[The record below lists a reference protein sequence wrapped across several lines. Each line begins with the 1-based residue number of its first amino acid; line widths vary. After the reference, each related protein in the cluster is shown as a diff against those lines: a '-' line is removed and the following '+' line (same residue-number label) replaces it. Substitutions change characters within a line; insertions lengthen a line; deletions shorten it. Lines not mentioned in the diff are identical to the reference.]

1 MTGVRPNDPRVD
13 AGLSSGEAA
22 QRLAD
27 AGANLLP
34 ESRPQS
40 LSRLLLD
47 VVSEPMFFLLLC
59 TGLVYLVL
67 GDLAEALLLLGFVVL
82 VIGMTLLE
90 KHRTQRTLEA
100 LRDLSAPRA
109 LVLRDQQPQRI
120 AARDLVVGDLLLLRE
135 GDRIAA
141 DAELQSGLLS
151 VNESLL
157 SGEATPAHKYPRRGD
172 SAASAAPVSEVIVS
186 PAEDSSAS
194 NTHSDDARLYASTVV
209 VSGEGRARVTATG
222 PHTAVGQIGRAVD
235 QQVPQRSGL
244 QRASKRLVQVM
255 GSLALLTALGQMA
268 LAYWWDLQSVTAS
281 VLAGLAL
288 AMALLPEEI
297 PVILTVFFA
306 MGAWR
311 LAQQRVLTRQIAAVE
326 ALGAITVLAVDKTGT
341 LTHNHMQVAELAIS
355 SLHGHSHVFK
365 VPTGPTTP
373 PLPEAFHRLAE
384 FAMLAT
390 PADPF
395 DPMELA
401 IEQFCQRYLAGTEHL
416 RAAQSPAVEYPLTRD
431 ILAMTKVFTSQQ
443 PRLYTLATKGAPEA
457 ITDLCHLSPAQ
468 TELISQQIRLLADRG
483 LRVLG
488 VACGHWQAP
497 ASTQQTPAPWP
508 ASQHDFEFR
517 FLGLIALADPPRAEV
532 PAAITTCLQAG
543 IRVMMMT
550 GDHANT
556 ARAIARQVGLPHH
569 EAVLRG
575 AEMATL
581 TDSALAKRLS
591 HCSICARLQPADKLR
606 LVKVLQQQGHVVA
619 MTGDGVNDA
628 PALRAANIG
637 IAMGQ
642 RGTDVAREA
651 AAMVLLDDSFER
663 IVQAIAQGR
672 RIYQNIGKACRFTFA
687 VHVPI
692 VLLAML
698 PVLVHWPAILLPVH
712 IALLELL
719 INPACTLLFEAE
731 PANRALMLR
740 PPRHANSSPFNAPH
754 IGFGLLQGAGVALL
768 LFALY
773 SWLQLQ
779 HAPAA
784 RSASLLILLLLASVY
799 LLIICNRD
807 LSQPLWRQRFADNP
821 WLIRL
826 TLVFVGFVALVLQ
839 LPLLRRLLGVQV
851 PTFHELGLAAL
862 LFLLLLLWLELVRQ
876 LANWLAQRSA

>member
-1 MTGVRPNDPRVD
+1 MTGVLPSDPSAS

-22 QRLAD
+22 QRLAST
-27 AGANLLP
+27 GANLLP
-34 ESRPQS
+34 ESQPQS
-40 LSRLLLD
+40 LMRLLLD
-47 VVSEPMFFLLLC
+47 VITEPMFFLLLG
-59 TGLVYLVL
+59 TGLIYLVL

-157 SGEATPAHKYPRRGD
+157 SGEATPAHKYPRRAD
-172 SAASAAPVSEVIVS
+172 TAAREVPVSNM
-186 PAEDSSAS
+186 PS
-194 NTHSDDARLYASTVV
+194 NTHGDDARLYASTVV

-222 PHTAVGQIGRAVD
+222 THTAVGQIGREVA

-268 LAYWWDLQSVTAS
+268 LAYWWDLQSLTAS

-365 VPTGPTTP
+365 VPTGPTTE

-457 ITDLCHLSPAQ
+457 ITDLCHLSPTQ

-497 ASTQQTPAPWP
+497 ASTLQTPAPWP

-532 PAAITTCLQAG
+532 PAAITTCQQAG

-569 EAVLRG
+569 EDVLRG

-581 TDSALAKRLS
+581 TDSALAERLRN
-591 HCSICARLQPADKLR
+591 CSICARLQPADKLR

-731 PANRALMLR
+731 PANRTFMQR
-740 PPRHANSSPFNAPH
+740 PPRHASSSPFNAPH

-839 LPLLRRLLGVQV
+839 LPLLRRLLGVQI
-851 PTFHELGLAAL
+851 PTFDELGLAAL
-862 LFLLLLLWLELVRQ
+862 LFFLLLLWLELVRQ
-876 LANWLAQRSA
+876 LANWLANQKATLA